1 MNDDAAI
8 AALIRMTETTLTE
21 QQIAALTGTDMAT
34 NQFQPPR
41 RSVMTPGTIPED
53 LPNEERSV
61 TRIKELV
68 PVRVA
73 TQRVLDGPW
82 SGAPLTAHRIIGSNF
97 GGKHFILQLG
107 HMAKVGD
114 ADSFRLVFVVRLPI
128 EGKEPFDDP
137 ELLADAARTAEGMLS
152 MLNLR
157 RMKEPAAPSFAGTA
171 ENINAAIMRAT
182 AIPGRKPVV

>member
-1 MNDDAAI
+1 MPVPKIMFNPDESDKKAI
-8 AALIRMTETTLTE
+8 EELINM
-21 QQIAALTGTDMAT
+21 T

-41 RSVMTPGTIPED
+41 RSAMTPGTIPED

-114 ADSFRLVFVVRLPI
+114 ADTFRLVFVVRLPI

-157 RMKEPAAPSFAGTA
+157 RMKEPVWRPSLEG
-171 ENINAAIMRAT
+171 EVSN
-182 AIPGRKPVV
+182 IPGRKPNV